1 MGLARLS
8 GGDRTDASRSTN
20 RGGCTALLDA
30 VGRTHMAFVEQF
42 GLWTDSHGRAAA
54 DIAQRLAGGDI
65 EVVRF
70 SFPDQHGVLRG
81 KTLVASEAIKAL
93 RGGVNVTTTLFAKD
107 TSHRTVFP
115 VFSAGGGFDMPG
127 MQGGAD
133 VTLVPDPST
142 FRVLPWSP
150 KAGWILCD
158 PYFQD
163 GRPVPFATRRI
174 LRNAEE
180 QLAAAGYQLVTGLEV
195 EFHVF
200 RLVREH
206 MTPDDA
212 GQPGEPP
219 EVELLSHGYQFL
231 TELRYD
237 ATETVIE
244 LIRENVQQLGLPV
257 RSLEIE
263 FGPSQFEFTFAPA
276 TPVATADAMVLF
288 RSAVKQVCK
297 RHGYHATF
305 MCRPKIR
312 NVVSSG
318 WHLHQSL
325 TRLGDGGNAMMP
337 DAVGQ
342 DLSEVGCHYLAGL
355 LQHACA
361 ATAFATP
368 TINGYK
374 RFRAYSLAPDRA
386 IWARDNR
393 GAMLRVLGGPG
404 DVATRI
410 ENRVGEPAA
419 NPYLY
424 LASQVIAGLDGIQ
437 RRLDPGPS
445 ADSPYETPA
454 QQLPRT
460 LEEALACLQAD
471 DALREGMGSAFV
483 DYFCHIKQAEI
494 ARFNLEVSDWEQR
507 EYFDTF

>member
-1 MGLARLS
+1 
-8 GGDRTDASRSTN
+8 
-20 RGGCTALLDA
+20 
-30 VGRTHMAFVEQF
+30 MAFVDKF
-42 GLWTDSHGRAAA
+42 GLWTEAQARAADEVA
-54 DIAQRLAGGDI
+54 RRIDAEGI

-81 KTLVASEAIKAL
+81 KALVAQEAVKAL
-93 RGGVNVTTTLFAKD
+93 RGGLNVTTTLFAKD

-115 VFSAGGGFDMPG
+115 VFTSGGGFDIPG
-127 MQGGAD
+127 LQGGAD
-133 VTLVPDPST
+133 VTLVPDPTT
-142 FRVLPWSP
+142 FKVLPWSP
-150 KAGWILCD
+150 GTGWVLCD

-163 GRPVPFATRRI
+163 GRPVPFATRRV
-174 LRNAEE
+174 LRNAEQRLE
-180 QLAAAGYQLVTGLEV
+180 AEGYRLITGLEV

-200 RLVREH
+200 RLLGEH
-206 MTPDDA
+206 MAPDDA

-219 EVELLSHGYQFL
+219 DVGLLSHGYQFL

-244 LIRENVQQLGLPV
+244 LIRKNVQQLGLPV

-276 TPVATADAMVLF
+276 SPCETADAMVLF
-288 RSAVKQVCK
+288 RSAVKQICK

-325 TRLGDGGNAMMP
+325 QRVHDGSNAMMP
-337 DAVGQ
+337 SGAGEDLSAVGR
-342 DLSEVGCHYLAGL
+342 HYLGGL
-355 LQHACA
+355 LAHACG
-361 ATAFATP
+361 ATAFSTP

-374 RFRAYSLAPDRA
+374 RYRAYSLAPDRA

-393 GAMLRVLGGPG
+393 GAMLRVLGGAG
-404 DVATRI
+404 DPATRI

-424 LASQVIAGLDGIQ
+424 LASQAISGLDGIQ
-437 RRLDPGPS
+437 RQLDPGPS

-454 QQLPRT
+454 PCLPKT
-460 LEEALACLQAD
+460 LDEALDCLRQD
-471 DALREGMGSAFV
+471 EVLREGMGNGFV

>member
-1 MGLARLS
+1 
-8 GGDRTDASRSTN
+8 
-20 RGGCTALLDA
+20 
-30 VGRTHMAFVEQF
+30 MAFVEDF
-42 GLWTDSHGRAAA
+42 GLWTDTHARAAN
-54 DIAQRLAGGDI
+54 DVIRRLASGDI
-65 EVVRF
+65 DVVRF
-70 SFPDQHGVLRG
+70 SFPDQHGILRG
-81 KTLVASEAIKAL
+81 KTLVASEAQKAL
-93 RGGVNVTTTLFAKD
+93 KSGINVTTTLFAKD

-115 VFSAGGGFDMPG
+115 VFSSGGGFNIPG

-133 VTLVPDPST
+133 VTLVPDPLT
-142 FRVLPWSP
+142 FKVLPWAP
-150 KAGWILCD
+150 NTGWILCD
-158 PYFQD
+158 PHFHD
-163 GRPVPFATRRI
+163 GTPLPFATRPI
-174 LRNAEE
+174 LRRAEE
-180 QLAAAGYQLVTGLEV
+180 QLAKAGYELITGLEV

-200 RLVREH
+200 RLLREH

-219 EVELLSHGYQFL
+219 DVELLSHGYQFL

-237 ATETVIE
+237 ATEEVIE
-244 LIRENVQQLGLPV
+244 LIRRNVQQLGLPV

-276 TPVATADAMVLF
+276 TPVETADCMVLF

-325 TRLGDGGNAMMP
+325 KRREDGANAFMP
-337 DAVGQ
+337 AGAADELSAVGK
-342 DLSEVGCHYLAGL
+342 HYLGGL
-355 LQHACA
+355 LSHACA
-361 ATAFATP
+361 ATAFSTP

-374 RFRAYSLAPDRA
+374 RYRAYSLAPDRA

-404 DVATRI
+404 DQATRI

-424 LASQVIAGLDGIQ
+424 LASQAISGLDGIQ
-437 RRLDPGPS
+437 RQLDPGPS

-454 QQLPRT
+454 PNLPRT
-460 LEEALACLQAD
+460 LEEAIGC
-471 DALREGMGSAFV
+471 LRENETLRNGMGSDFI
-483 DYFCHIKQAEI
+483 DYFCHIKEAEI

-507 EYFDTF
+507 EYFDIF